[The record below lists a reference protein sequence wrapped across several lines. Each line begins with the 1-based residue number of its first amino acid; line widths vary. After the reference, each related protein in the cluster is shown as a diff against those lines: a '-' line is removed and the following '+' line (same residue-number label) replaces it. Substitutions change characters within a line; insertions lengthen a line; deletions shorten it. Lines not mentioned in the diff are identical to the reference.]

1 MKETY
6 FVLIKIMM
14 LIIVMVPMML
24 MTMMIIIVTCLQPS
38 YAGSRRELGKLQF
51 PPGESPCVSHMS
63 LYAGSSLAECSAPP
77 APLAR
82 LPSLACSGLEVERRR
97 DRYNDI

>member
-1 MKETY
+1 M
-6 FVLIKIMM
+6 VL
-14 LIIVMVPMML
+14 MML
-24 MTMMIIIVTCLQPS
+24 MMMMMIPTMIMTMIMMMTCLQPS